1 MLGELLL
8 TVELPDDVPTDVP
21 AGLRWF
27 DTVPVLPVLFG
38 VVAGVVVL
46 FTVPLFLIDEVL
58 PAVAETLVA
67 VDLLPVVLELVATR
81 LAPVPDS
88 LRLILLLDV
97 PPRVETLLVN
107 TLSELLWW
115 RLPCHSSLC
124 GAGPPGK

>member
-38 VVAGVVVL
+38 VVAGVL
-46 FTVPLFLIDEVL
+46 LTVPLFLTDEVL

-67 VDLLPVVLELVATR
+67 VGLLPVGLELVATR

-97 PPRVETLLVN
+97 PPRVDTLLVN